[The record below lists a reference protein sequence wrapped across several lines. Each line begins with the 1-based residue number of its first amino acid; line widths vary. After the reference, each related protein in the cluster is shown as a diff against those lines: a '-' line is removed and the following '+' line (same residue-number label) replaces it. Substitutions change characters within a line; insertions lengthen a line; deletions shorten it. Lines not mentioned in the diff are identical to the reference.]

1 MPRPHKL
8 TDGQVDQVHRVCDE
22 RRVLLAALRALPT
35 LEDLAERLQ
44 VSVSVLKQISAG
56 RTYRQREK

>member
-1 MPRPHKL
+1 MPRPRKL
-8 TDGQVDQVHRVCDE
+8 TDAQAEQVRRICDE
-22 RRVLLAALRALPT
+22 RRVLMAALRALPT
-35 LEDLAERLQ
+35 LEELAEGLQ